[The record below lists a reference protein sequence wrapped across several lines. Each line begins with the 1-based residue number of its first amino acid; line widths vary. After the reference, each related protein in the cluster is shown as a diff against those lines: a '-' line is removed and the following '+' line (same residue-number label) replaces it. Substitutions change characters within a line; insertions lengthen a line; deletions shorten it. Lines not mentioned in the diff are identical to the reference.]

1 MGVLSR
7 NVHQCSPQATNK
19 VKALKFNASW
29 VDQGS
34 YGLVKAR
41 TVVFELGLGPCG
53 RHVTDLSHTINE
65 GLLTV
70 TQWSRDPEKL
80 TPPDYG
86 AALNAQHKVEVHN
99 QVSRTYQPTVT
110 VKGPPRTCT
119 SGWWIFKSTMEY
131 PHEVQVANPEKPEGL
146 LEDSE
151 LASFKAL
158 ATGYH
163 DTVRVWEEGVE
174 IKTFV
179 YKMADIHGRIE
190 VLK

>member
-1 MGVLSR
+1 MAKSI
-7 NVHQCSPQATNK
+7 
-19 VKALKFNASW
+19 KFNASW
-29 VDQGS
+29 VDPGS

-80 TPPDYG
+80 TAPCRN
-86 AALNAQHKVEVHN
+86 AAFAAEHKLERHQHASSGWE
-99 QVSRTYQPTVT
+99 PMVT
-110 VKGPPRTCT
+110 LRRPAETIT
-119 SGWWIFKSTMEY
+119 SGWWIFKSTWTT
-131 PHEVQVANPEKPEGL
+131 HEKGILMPNPNRPEGL
-146 LEDSE
+146 LTAAEVVAERTIIKDFWD
-151 LASFKAL
+151 A
-158 ATGYH
+158 
-163 DTVRVWEEGVE
+163 VRDWDNDVE
-174 IKTFV
+174 IKSFV

>member
-1 MGVLSR
+1 MAKSI
-7 NVHQCSPQATNK
+7 
-19 VKALKFNASW
+19 KFNASW
-29 VDQGS
+29 VDPGS

-53 RHVTDLSHTINE
+53 RHVTELHHTIND

-86 AALNAQHKVEVHN
+86 VALNAQHKVETHN

-110 VKGPPRTCT
+110 VKGLPRTST
-119 SGWWIFKSTMEY
+119 SGWWIFKSTMEF
-131 PHEVQVANPEKPEGL
+131 HQEVQVPNPEKPEGL
-146 LEDSE
+146 LEASE
-151 LASFKAL
+151 LADLKAL
-158 ATGYH
+158 VTGYY
-163 DTVRVWEEGVE
+163 DTVRVWEEGLE